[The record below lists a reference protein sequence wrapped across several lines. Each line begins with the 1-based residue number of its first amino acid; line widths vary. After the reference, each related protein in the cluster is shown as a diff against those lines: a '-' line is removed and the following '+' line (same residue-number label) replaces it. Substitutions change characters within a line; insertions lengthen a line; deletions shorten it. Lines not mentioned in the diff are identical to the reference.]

1 MVRGIDP
8 LSHQPKVSQTKQ
20 QSAAARPKKEGA
32 QASDTVEISQ
42 GALSVAELTQLAES
56 APPQSKVNLD
66 GVREKVQAGYY
77 NTPEALENV
86 ASAVIES
93 DVLQDADD
101 MSGDGNVGE
110 QTLGSVAYEFI
121 RQSDDIEFHTHRLML
136 GVIGGPGGSRRKV
149 PRPRRRG
156 KGVRASP

>member
-20 QSAAARPKKEGA
+20 QSAAARPEKEGA

-42 GALSVAELTQLAES
+42 GAQSVAELTQLAES

-66 GVREKVQAGYY
+66 GVREKVQSGYY

-86 ASAVIES
+86 ANAVIES
-93 DVLQDADD
+93 DVLQDAV
-101 MSGDGNVGE
+101 SEIAQFQTAKE
-110 QTLGSVAYEFI
+110 QLSEI
-121 RQSDDIEFHTHRLML
+121 PD
-136 GVIGGPGGSRRKV
+136 
-149 PRPRRRG
+149 
-156 KGVRASP
+156 VRAEEVERTKQLAGSGFYNQREALEGAADGMINEIV